1 MVARAAEINCSVF
14 RKEGP
19 LETYDVIKEYLK
31 VAVDFDNQANNTKYA
46 VQNMLGSLQHE
57 TPEGVASIKSQTLEE
72 LW

>member
-1 MVARAAEINCSVF
+1 
-14 RKEGP
+14 
-19 LETYDVIKEYLK
+19 VIKEYLK